1 MNDRDYLIWGNLGEA
16 YYYAG
21 DRAGAEKAY
30 RNAIHLG
37 EEALKINPRAPDVL
51 KDIANYHVML
61 GERTLAL
68 EYLNQALAYGKS
80 DKEILFGAALVYNR
94 LGETGTALEWL
105 RKAVQA
111 GYSLTTVRE
120 SPDLDNLRN
129 NPRYQ
134 ALVQGKQD

>member
-1 MNDRDYLIWGNLGEA
+1 
-16 YYYAG
+16 
-21 DRAGAEKAY
+21 
-30 RNAIHLG
+30 
-37 EEALKINPRAPDVL
+37 
-51 KDIANYHVML
+51 ML
-61 GERTLAL
+61 GERP
-68 EYLNQALAYGKS
+68 QALKYLDEALLHGKS
-80 DKEILFGAALVYNR
+80 DKEILFGAALVYNQ

-105 RKAVQA
+105 RKALQA